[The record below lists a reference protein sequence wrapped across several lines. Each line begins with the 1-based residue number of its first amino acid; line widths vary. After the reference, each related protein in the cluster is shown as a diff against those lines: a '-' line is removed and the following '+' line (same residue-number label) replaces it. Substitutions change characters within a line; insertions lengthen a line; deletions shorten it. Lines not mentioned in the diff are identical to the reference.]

1 MSAKNDPVTALARP
15 NPQGFEPWRN
25 VDFQRLWLS
34 LLAKP
39 WSTLALV
46 PASRGAGPDFT
57 LRLAATLARTG
68 NTHLKSSVLVADG
81 TAVALSKIVEF
92 TEEIKSC
99 RAGGDRILIAVA
111 PVEDDPVAETLA
123 QVADRLLLCVLFESM
138 SFSESRR
145 TVKKIGKDRFLGS
158 VIVRGEELAPSAK

>member
-1 MSAKNDPVTALARP
+1 MSEKQQPITALARAV
-15 NPQGFEPWRN
+15 PQQLEPWRN

-46 PASRGAGPDFT
+46 PASRGVAPDFT
-57 LRLAATLARTG
+57 LRLATTLARTG
-68 NTHLKSSVLVADG
+68 NTHLRSSVLVADG
-81 TAVALSKIVEF
+81 TGVALSKIIEF
-92 TEEIKSC
+92 TDEIKNC

-111 PVEDDPVAETLA
+111 PVEDDPVAETLTQA
-123 QVADRLLLCVLFESM
+123 ADRLLLCVLFETM

-145 TVKKIGKDRFLGS
+145 TVKKIGKDRFIGS
-158 VIVRGEELAPSAK
+158 VIVRSEELASGEK